1 MADKIKVAI
10 ADDHK
15 IFRSGVINTLTPYDN
30 INVVFEAEDGEHLL
44 KIMEEEQVPDVILM
58 DLKMP
63 NMDGIQATVQVKE
76 RFPEIKIIIL
86 TMYEDDNFIVHLVE
100 NGANAYLLKNA
111 EPEEIYEAIC
121 TTYEKGFYFSE
132 NVNLALL
139 KKVLHKNRQQ
149 FKPTFRN
156 NNANTELQLNERE
169 KEVLQLICNEFTT
182 QEISEKIFLSPRTV
196 EGIRQKLLE
205 KTSAKNTVGLVVYA
219 FRNGLIE

>member
-1 MADKIKVAI
+1 MAHIKVAI

-15 IFRSGVINTLTPYDN
+15 IFRSGVINTLIPYEN
-30 INVVFEAEDGEHLL
+30 IRFVFEADDGLHLL
-44 KIMEEEQVPDVILM
+44 QNMETQQPDVILM

-63 NMDGIQATVQVKE
+63 NMDGIEATIKVKE
-76 RFPEIKIIIL
+76 KYPDVKVIIL

-121 TTYEKGFYFSE
+121 TTFEKGFYFND

-139 KKVLHKNRQQ
+139 KKVLHKNKQQ
-149 FKPTFRN
+149 FKPTLKN
-156 NNANTELQLNERE
+156 EIQLNDRE
-169 KEVLQLICNEFTT
+169 QEVLMLICNELTT
-182 QEISEKIFLSPRTV
+182 QEISEQIFLSPRTV

-205 KTSAKNTVGLVVYA
+205 KINVKNSVGLVLYA

>member
-1 MADKIKVAI
+1 MAHIKVAI

-15 IFRSGVINTLTPYDN
+15 IFRSGVINTLTPYEN
-30 INVVFEAEDGEHLL
+30 ISFVFEADDGLHLL
-44 KIMEEEQVPDVILM
+44 QIMETQQPDVILM

-63 NMDGIQATVQVKE
+63 NMDGIEATIKVKE
-76 RFPEIKIIIL
+76 KYPDVKIIIL

-121 TTYEKGFYFSE
+121 TTFDKGFYFNE

-139 KKVLHKNRQQ
+139 KKVLHKNKQQ
-149 FKPTFRN
+149 FKPTLKN
-156 NNANTELQLNERE
+156 EIQLNDRE
-169 KEVLQLICNEFTT
+169 QEVLKLICNELTT
-182 QEISEKIFLSPRTV
+182 QEISEQIFLSPRTV

-205 KTSAKNTVGLVVYA
+205 KINVKNSVGLVLYA

>member
-1 MADKIKVAI
+1 MAHIKVAI

-15 IFRSGVINTLTPYDN
+15 IFRSGVINTLIPYEN
-30 INVVFEAEDGEHLL
+30 IRFVFEADDGLHLL
-44 KIMEEEQVPDVILM
+44 QLMEQQQPDVILM

-63 NMDGIQATVQVKE
+63 NMDGIEATVKVKE
-76 RFPEIKIIIL
+76 KYPDVKIIIL

-111 EPEEIYEAIC
+111 DPEEIYEAIC
-121 TTYEKGFYFSE
+121 TTYEKGFYFNE

-139 KKVLHKNRQQ
+139 KKVLHKNKQQ
-149 FKPTFRN
+149 FKPTLKN
-156 NNANTELQLNERE
+156 EIQLNDRE
-169 KEVLQLICNEFTT
+169 QEVLKLICNEYTT
-182 QEISEKIFLSPRTV
+182 QEISEQIFLSPRTV

-205 KTSAKNTVGLVVYA
+205 KLNVKNSVGLVLYA

>member
-1 MADKIKVAI
+1 MAHHIKVAI

-15 IFRSGVINTLTPYDN
+15 IFRSGVINTLIPYEN
-30 INVVFEAEDGEHLL
+30 INVIFEADDGQHLL
-44 KIMEEEQVPDVILM
+44 DLMNQQQPDVILM

-63 NMDGIQATVQVKE
+63 NMDGIEATVKVKAQY
-76 RFPEIKIIIL
+76 PDVKVIIL

-121 TTYEKGFYFSE
+121 TTFDKGFYFNE

-139 KKVLHKNRQQ
+139 KKVLHKTKQQ
-149 FKPTFRN
+149 IKPTLKN
-156 NNANTELQLNERE
+156 EVQLNDRE
-169 KEVLQLICNEFTT
+169 LEVLKLICNEQTT
-182 QEISEKIFLSPRTV
+182 QEISEQIFLSPRTV

-205 KTSAKNTVGLVVYA
+205 KLNVKNSVGIVLYA

>member
-1 MADKIKVAI
+1 MLPPIKVAI

-44 KIMEEEQVPDVILM
+44 QIMQEQQPDVILM

-63 NMDGIQATVQVKE
+63 RMDGIQATIKVKEKYPQVKV
-76 RFPEIKIIIL
+76 IIL

-100 NGANAYLLKNA
+100 NGANAYLLKNS

-121 TTYEKGFYFSE
+121 TTFEKGFYFNE

-139 KKVLHKNRQQ
+139 KKVLHKNKQQ
-149 FKPTFRN
+149 FKPTFKNEVQLTDR
-156 NNANTELQLNERE
+156 EL
-169 KEVLQLICNEFTT
+169 EVLKLICNECTT
-182 QEISEKIFLSPRTV
+182 QEISEQIYLSPRTV
-196 EGIRQKLLE
+196 EGLRQKLLE
-205 KTSAKNTVGLVVYA
+205 KLNVKNTVGLVLYA

>member
-1 MADKIKVAI
+1 MAHIKVAI

-15 IFRSGVINTLTPYDN
+15 IFRSGVINTLVPYDN
-30 INVVFEAEDGEHLL
+30 IRFIFEADDGLHLL
-44 KIMEEEQVPDVILM
+44 QHMEQQQPDVILM

-63 NMDGIQATVQVKE
+63 NMDGIEATIKVKE
-76 RFPEIKIIIL
+76 KYPDVKVIIL

-111 EPEEIYEAIC
+111 DPEEIYEAIC
-121 TTYEKGFYFSE
+121 TTYEKGFYFNE

-139 KKVLHKNRQQ
+139 KKVLHKNKQQ
-149 FKPTFRN
+149 FKPTLKN
-156 NNANTELQLNERE
+156 EIQLNDRE
-169 KEVLQLICNEFTT
+169 QEVLKLICQELTT
-182 QEISEKIFLSPRTV
+182 QEISEQIFLSPRTV

-205 KTSAKNTVGLVVYA
+205 KLNVKNSVGLVLYA

>member
-1 MADKIKVAI
+1 MTHHIKVAI

-15 IFRSGVINTLTPYDN
+15 IFRSGVINTLIPYEN
-30 INVVFEAEDGEHLL
+30 INVIFEADDGQHLL
-44 KIMEEEQVPDVILM
+44 DLMDRQQPDVILM

-63 NMDGIQATVQVKE
+63 NMDGIEATVKVKAK
-76 RFPEIKIIIL
+76 FPDVKVIIL

-121 TTYEKGFYFSE
+121 TTFDKGFYFNE

-139 KKVLHKNRQQ
+139 KKVLHKTKQQ
-149 FKPTFRN
+149 IKPTLKN
-156 NNANTELQLNERE
+156 EVQLNDRE
-169 KEVLQLICNEFTT
+169 LEVLKLICNEQTT
-182 QEISEKIFLSPRTV
+182 QEISEQIFLSPRTV

-205 KTSAKNTVGLVVYA
+205 KLNVKNSVGIVLYA

>member
-1 MADKIKVAI
+1 MAHIKVAI

-15 IFRSGVINTLTPYDN
+15 IFRSGVINTLIPYED
-30 INVVFEAEDGEHLL
+30 ISFVFEADDGLHLL
-44 KIMEEEQVPDVILM
+44 QSMETQQPDVILM

-63 NMDGIQATVQVKE
+63 HMDGIEATVKVKE
-76 RFPEIKIIIL
+76 KYPDVKIIIL

-121 TTYEKGFYFSE
+121 TTFEKGFYFNE

-139 KKVLHKNRQQ
+139 KKVLHKNKQQ
-149 FKPTFRN
+149 FKPTLKN
-156 NNANTELQLNERE
+156 EIQLNDRE
-169 KEVLQLICNEFTT
+169 QEVLKLICNELTT
-182 QEISEKIFLSPRTV
+182 QEISEQIFLSPRTV

-205 KTSAKNTVGLVVYA
+205 KINVKNSVGLVLYA

>member
-1 MADKIKVAI
+1 MLPPIKVAI

-44 KIMEEEQVPDVILM
+44 QIMQDQQPDVILM

-63 NMDGIQATVQVKE
+63 KMDGIQATIKVKEKYPQVKV
-76 RFPEIKIIIL
+76 IIL

-100 NGANAYLLKNA
+100 NGANAYLLKNS

-121 TTYEKGFYFSE
+121 TTFDKGFYFNE

-139 KKVLHKNRQQ
+139 KKVLHKNKQQ
-149 FKPTFRN
+149 FKPTFKNEVQLSDR
-156 NNANTELQLNERE
+156 EL
-169 KEVLQLICNEFTT
+169 EVLKLICNEYTT
-182 QEISEKIFLSPRTV
+182 QEIADQIYLSSRTV
-196 EGIRQKLLE
+196 EGLRQKLLE
-205 KTSAKNTVGLVVYA
+205 KLNVKNTVGLVLYA

>member
-1 MADKIKVAI
+1 MAHIKVAI

-15 IFRSGVINTLTPYDN
+15 IFRSGVINTLIPYEN
-30 INVVFEAEDGEHLL
+30 ISFVFEADDGLHLL
-44 KIMEEEQVPDVILM
+44 QHMEKQVPDVILM

-63 NMDGIQATVQVKE
+63 NMDGIEATVKVKE
-76 RFPEIKIIIL
+76 KYPDVKIIIL

-121 TTYEKGFYFSE
+121 TTFEKGFYFNE

-139 KKVLHKNRQQ
+139 KKVLHKNKQQ
-149 FKPTFRN
+149 FKPTLKN
-156 NNANTELQLNERE
+156 EIHLNERE
-169 KEVLQLICNEFTT
+169 QEVLKLICSELTT
-182 QEISEKIFLSPRTV
+182 QEISEQIFLSPRTV

-205 KTSAKNTVGLVVYA
+205 KINVKNSVGLVLYA
-219 FRNGLIE
+219 FRNGIIE

>member
-1 MADKIKVAI
+1 MAHIKVAI

-15 IFRSGVINTLTPYDN
+15 IFRSGVINTLIPYEN
-30 INVVFEAEDGEHLL
+30 IRFIFEADDGLHLL
-44 KIMEEEQVPDVILM
+44 QTMETQQPDVILM

-63 NMDGIQATVQVKE
+63 NMDGIEATIKVKE
-76 RFPEIKIIIL
+76 KYPDVKVIIL

-121 TTYEKGFYFSE
+121 TTFEKGFYFNE

-139 KKVLHKNRQQ
+139 KKVLHKNKQQ
-149 FKPTFRN
+149 FKPTLKN
-156 NNANTELQLNERE
+156 EIQLNDRE
-169 KEVLQLICNEFTT
+169 QEVLKLICNELTT
-182 QEISEKIFLSPRTV
+182 QEISEQIFLSPRTV

-205 KTSAKNTVGLVVYA
+205 KINVKNSVGLVLYA
-219 FRNGLIE
+219 FRNGIIE

>member
-1 MADKIKVAI
+1 MLSPIKVAI

-44 KIMEEEQVPDVILM
+44 QIMQEQQPDVILM

-63 NMDGIQATVQVKE
+63 KMDGIQATIKVKEKYPQVKV
-76 RFPEIKIIIL
+76 IIL

-100 NGANAYLLKNA
+100 NGANAYLLKNS

-121 TTYEKGFYFSE
+121 TTFEKGFYFNE

-139 KKVLHKNRQQ
+139 KKVLHKNKQQ
-149 FKPTFRN
+149 FKPTFKNEVQLTDR
-156 NNANTELQLNERE
+156 EL
-169 KEVLQLICNEFTT
+169 EVLKLICNEFTT
-182 QEISEKIFLSPRTV
+182 QEISEQIFLSPRTV
-196 EGIRQKLLE
+196 EGLRQKLLE
-205 KTSAKNTVGLVVYA
+205 KLNVKNTVGLVLYA

>member
-1 MADKIKVAI
+1 MAHIKVAI

-15 IFRSGVINTLTPYDN
+15 IFRSGVINTLIPYEN
-30 INVVFEAEDGEHLL
+30 IRFVYEADDGQHLL
-44 KIMEEEQVPDVILM
+44 QLMTTEQPDVILM

-63 NMDGIQATVQVKE
+63 NMDGIEATIKVKE
-76 RFPEIKIIIL
+76 TYPDVKVIIL

-121 TTYEKGFYFSE
+121 TTHDKGFYFNE

-139 KKVLHKNRQQ
+139 KKVLHKNKQQ
-149 FKPTFRN
+149 FKPTLKN
-156 NNANTELQLNERE
+156 EIQLNERE
-169 KEVLQLICNEFTT
+169 QEVLKLICNELTT
-182 QEISEKIFLSPRTV
+182 QEISEQIFLSPRTV

-205 KTSAKNTVGLVVYA
+205 KINVKNSVGLVLYA
-219 FRNGLIE
+219 FRNGIIE

>member
-1 MADKIKVAI
+1 MLPPIKVAI

-44 KIMEEEQVPDVILM
+44 EIMQEQQPDVILM

-63 NMDGIQATVQVKE
+63 KMDGIQATIKVKE
-76 RFPEIKIIIL
+76 KYPDVKVIIL

-121 TTYEKGFYFSE
+121 TTFDKGFYFNE

-139 KKVLHKNRQQ
+139 KKVLHKNKQQ
-149 FKPTFRN
+149 FKPTFKNEVQLSDR
-156 NNANTELQLNERE
+156 EL
-169 KEVLQLICNEFTT
+169 EVLKLICNEFTT
-182 QEISEKIFLSPRTV
+182 QEISEQIFLSPRTV
-196 EGIRQKLLE
+196 EGLRQKLLE
-205 KTSAKNTVGLVVYA
+205 KLNVKNTVGLVLYA

>member
-1 MADKIKVAI
+1 MLLPIKVAI

-15 IFRSGVINTLTPYDN
+15 IFRSGVINTLTPYEN

-44 KIMEEEQVPDVILM
+44 QIMQDQQPDVILM

-63 NMDGIQATVQVKE
+63 KMDGIQATIKVREKYPHV
-76 RFPEIKIIIL
+76 KIIIL

-100 NGANAYLLKNA
+100 NGANAYLLKNS

-121 TTYEKGFYFSE
+121 TTYEKGFYFNE

-139 KKVLHKNRQQ
+139 KKVLHKNKQQ
-149 FKPTFRN
+149 FKPTFKNEVQLTDR
-156 NNANTELQLNERE
+156 EL
-169 KEVLQLICNEFTT
+169 EVLKLICGEQTT
-182 QEISEKIFLSPRTV
+182 QEISEQIYLSPRTV
-196 EGIRQKLLE
+196 EGLRQKLLE
-205 KTSAKNTVGLVVYA
+205 KLGVKNTVGLVLYA

>member
-1 MADKIKVAI
+1 MLSPIKVAI

-15 IFRSGVINTLTPYDN
+15 IFRSGVINTLTPYEN

-44 KIMEEEQVPDVILM
+44 QIMQEQQPDVILM

-63 NMDGIQATVQVKE
+63 KMDGIQATIKVKEKYPQVKV
-76 RFPEIKIIIL
+76 IIL

-100 NGANAYLLKNA
+100 NGANAYLLKNS

-121 TTYEKGFYFSE
+121 TTFEKGFYFNE

-139 KKVLHKNRQQ
+139 KKVLHKNKQQ
-149 FKPTFRN
+149 FKPTFKNEVQLTDR
-156 NNANTELQLNERE
+156 EL
-169 KEVLQLICNEFTT
+169 EVLKLICNEFTT
-182 QEISEKIFLSPRTV
+182 QEISEQIFLSPRTV
-196 EGIRQKLLE
+196 EGLRQKLLE
-205 KTSAKNTVGLVVYA
+205 KLNVKNTVGLVLYA

>member
-1 MADKIKVAI
+1 MAHIKVAI

-15 IFRSGVINTLTPYDN
+15 IFRSGVINTLIPYEN
-30 INVVFEAEDGEHLL
+30 ISFVFEADDGLHLL
-44 KIMEEEQVPDVILM
+44 QIMETQQPDVILM

-63 NMDGIQATVQVKE
+63 NMDGIEATIKVKE
-76 RFPEIKIIIL
+76 KYPDVKIIIL

-121 TTYEKGFYFSE
+121 TTFEKGFYFND

-139 KKVLHKNRQQ
+139 KKVLHKNKQQ
-149 FKPTFRN
+149 FKPTLKN
-156 NNANTELQLNERE
+156 EIQLNDRE
-169 KEVLQLICNEFTT
+169 QEVLKLICNELTT
-182 QEISEKIFLSPRTV
+182 QEISEQIFLSPRTV

-205 KTSAKNTVGLVVYA
+205 KINVKNSVGLVLYA

>member
-1 MADKIKVAI
+1 MAHIKVAI

-15 IFRSGVINTLTPYDN
+15 IFRSGVINTLVPYEN
-30 INVVFEAEDGEHLL
+30 ISFVFEADDGLHLL
-44 KIMEEEQVPDVILM
+44 QSMETQQPDVILM

-63 NMDGIQATVQVKE
+63 HMDGIEATVKVKE
-76 RFPEIKIIIL
+76 KYPDVKIIIL

-121 TTYEKGFYFSE
+121 TTFEKGFYFNE

-139 KKVLHKNRQQ
+139 KKVLHKNKQQ
-149 FKPTFRN
+149 FKPTLKN
-156 NNANTELQLNERE
+156 EIQLNDRE
-169 KEVLQLICNEFTT
+169 QEVLKLICNELTT
-182 QEISEKIFLSPRTV
+182 QEISEQIFLSPRTV

-205 KTSAKNTVGLVVYA
+205 KINVKNSVGLVLYA

>member
-1 MADKIKVAI
+1 MLLPIKVAI

-15 IFRSGVINTLTPYDN
+15 IFRSGVINTLTPYEN

-44 KIMEEEQVPDVILM
+44 QIMQEQQPDVILM

-63 NMDGIQATVQVKE
+63 KMDGIQATIKVREKYPHV
-76 RFPEIKIIIL
+76 KIIIL

-100 NGANAYLLKNA
+100 NGANAYLLKNS

-121 TTYEKGFYFSE
+121 TTYEKGFYFNE

-139 KKVLHKNRQQ
+139 KKVLHKNKQQ
-149 FKPTFRN
+149 FKPTFKNEVQLTDR
-156 NNANTELQLNERE
+156 EL
-169 KEVLQLICNEFTT
+169 EVLKLICGEQTT
-182 QEISEKIFLSPRTV
+182 QEISEQIYLSPRTV
-196 EGIRQKLLE
+196 EGLRQKLLE
-205 KTSAKNTVGLVVYA
+205 KLGVKNTVGLVLYA

>member
-1 MADKIKVAI
+1 MLPPIKVAI

-15 IFRSGVINTLTPYDN
+15 IFRSGVINTLTPYAN

-44 KIMEEEQVPDVILM
+44 QIMQEQQPDVILM

-63 NMDGIQATVQVKE
+63 RMDGIQATIKVKEKYPQVKV
-76 RFPEIKIIIL
+76 IIL

-100 NGANAYLLKNA
+100 NGANAYLLKNS

-121 TTYEKGFYFSE
+121 TTFEKGFYFNE

-139 KKVLHKNRQQ
+139 KKVLHKNKQQ
-149 FKPTFRN
+149 FKPTFKNEVQLTDR
-156 NNANTELQLNERE
+156 EL
-169 KEVLQLICNEFTT
+169 EVLKLICNECTT
-182 QEISEKIFLSPRTV
+182 QEISEQIFLSPRTV
-196 EGIRQKLLE
+196 EGLRQKLLE
-205 KTSAKNTVGLVVYA
+205 KLNVKNTVGLVLYA

>member
-1 MADKIKVAI
+1 MISVMPSPIKVAI

-15 IFRSGVINTLTPYDN
+15 IFRSGVINTLTPYAN

-44 KIMEEEQVPDVILM
+44 QIMQEQQPDVILM

-63 NMDGIQATVQVKE
+63 KMDGIQATVKVKEKYPQVKV
-76 RFPEIKIIIL
+76 IIL

-100 NGANAYLLKNA
+100 NGANAYLLKNS

-121 TTYEKGFYFSE
+121 TTFEKGFYFNE

-139 KKVLHKNRQQ
+139 KKVLHKNKQQ
-149 FKPTFRN
+149 FKPTFKNEVQLTDR
-156 NNANTELQLNERE
+156 EL
-169 KEVLQLICNEFTT
+169 EVLKLICNEYTT
-182 QEISEKIFLSPRTV
+182 QEISEQIFLSPRTV
-196 EGIRQKLLE
+196 EGLRQKLLE
-205 KTSAKNTVGLVVYA
+205 KLNVKNTVGLVLYA

>member
-1 MADKIKVAI
+1 MADYIKVAI

-15 IFRSGVINTLTPYDN
+15 IFRSGVINTLTPYEN
-30 INVVFEAEDGEHLL
+30 INVVFEAEDGAHLL
-44 KIMEEEQVPDVILM
+44 QIMEEQQPDVILM

-63 NMDGIQATVQVKE
+63 NMDGIQATIRIKE
-76 RFPEIKIIIL
+76 RYPQVKIIIL

-111 EPEEIYEAIC
+111 EPDEIYEAIC
-121 TTYEKGFYFSE
+121 TTFEKGFYFNE

-139 KKVLHKNRQQ
+139 KKVLHKNKQQ
-149 FKPTFRN
+149 FKPTFKN
-156 NNANTELQLNERE
+156 EVQLNERE
-169 KEVLQLICNEFTT
+169 MEVLKLICDECTT

-205 KTSAKNTVGLVVYA
+205 KLNVKNTVGLVLYA

>member
-1 MADKIKVAI
+1 MLPPIKVAI

-15 IFRSGVINTLTPYDN
+15 IFRSGVINTLTPYEN

-44 KIMEEEQVPDVILM
+44 DIMSREVPDVILM

-63 NMDGIQATVQVKE
+63 KMDGIQATVQVKE
-76 RFPEIKIIIL
+76 KYPNVKVIIL

-100 NGANAYLLKNA
+100 NGANAYLLKNS

-121 TTYEKGFYFSE
+121 TTFEKGFYFNE

-139 KKVLHKNRQQ
+139 KKVLHKNKQQ
-149 FKPTFRN
+149 FKPTFKN
-156 NNANTELQLNERE
+156 EIQLNERE
-169 KEVLQLICNEFTT
+169 VEVLKLICNECTT
-182 QEISEKIFLSPRTV
+182 QEISEKIYLSPRTV

-205 KTSAKNTVGLVVYA
+205 KINVKNTVGLVLYA

>member
-1 MADKIKVAI
+1 MAHIKVAI

-30 INVVFEAEDGEHLL
+30 IQFIYEADDGLHLL
-44 KIMEEEQVPDVILM
+44 QLMENELPDVILM

-63 NMDGIQATVQVKE
+63 NLDGIEATAKVREKYPQVKV
-76 RFPEIKIIIL
+76 IIL
-86 TMYEDDNFIVHLVE
+86 TMYEDDNFIVHLIE

-121 TTYEKGFYFSE
+121 TSHEKGFYFNE

-139 KKVLHKNRQQ
+139 KKVLHKNKQQ
-149 FKPTFRN
+149 FKPTLKN
-156 NNANTELQLNERE
+156 EIQLNDRERE
-169 KEVLQLICNEFTT
+169 VLKLICNELTT
-182 QEISEKIFLSPRTV
+182 QEISEQVFLSPRTV

-205 KTSAKNTVGLVVYA
+205 KINVKNSVGLVLYA
-219 FRNGLIE
+219 FRNGIIE

>member
-1 MADKIKVAI
+1 MAHITVAI
-10 ADDHK
+10 AHDHK
-15 IFRSGVINTLTPYDN
+15 IFRSGVINTLVPYEN
-30 INVVFEAEDGEHLL
+30 ISFVFEADDGLHLL
-44 KIMEEEQVPDVILM
+44 QSMETQQPDVILM

-63 NMDGIQATVQVKE
+63 HMDGIEATVKVKE
-76 RFPEIKIIIL
+76 KYPDVKIIIL

-121 TTYEKGFYFSE
+121 TTFEKGFYFNE

-139 KKVLHKNRQQ
+139 KKVLHKNKQQ
-149 FKPTFRN
+149 FKPTLKN
-156 NNANTELQLNERE
+156 EIQLNDRE
-169 KEVLQLICNEFTT
+169 QEVLKLICNELTT
-182 QEISEKIFLSPRTV
+182 QEISEQIFLSPRTV

-205 KTSAKNTVGLVVYA
+205 KINVKNSVGLVLYA

>member
-1 MADKIKVAI
+1 MAHIKVAI

-15 IFRSGVINTLTPYDN
+15 IFRSGVINTLIPYEN
-30 INVVFEAEDGEHLL
+30 ISFVFEADDGLHLL
-44 KIMEEEQVPDVILM
+44 QIMETQQPDVILM

-63 NMDGIQATVQVKE
+63 NMDGIEATIKVKE
-76 RFPEIKIIIL
+76 KYPDVKIIIL

-121 TTYEKGFYFSE
+121 TTFEKGFYFNE

-139 KKVLHKNRQQ
+139 KKVLHKNKQQ
-149 FKPTFRN
+149 FKPTLKN
-156 NNANTELQLNERE
+156 EIQLNDRE
-169 KEVLQLICNEFTT
+169 QEVLKLICNELTT
-182 QEISEKIFLSPRTV
+182 QEISEQIFLSSRTV

-205 KTSAKNTVGLVVYA
+205 KINVKNSVGLVLYA

>member
-1 MADKIKVAI
+1 MAHHIKVAI

-15 IFRSGVINTLTPYDN
+15 IFRSGVINTLIPYEN
-30 INVVFEAEDGEHLL
+30 IHFIFEADDGQHLL
-44 KIMEEEQVPDVILM
+44 DLMDQQQPDVILM

-63 NMDGIQATVQVKE
+63 NLDGIEATVKVKAKY
-76 RFPEIKIIIL
+76 PDVKVIIL

-121 TTYEKGFYFSE
+121 TTFDKGFYFNE

-139 KKVLHKNRQQ
+139 KKVLHKTKQQ
-149 FKPTFRN
+149 IKPTLKN
-156 NNANTELQLNERE
+156 EVQLNDRE
-169 KEVLQLICNEFTT
+169 LEVLKLICNEQNT
-182 QEISEKIFLSPRTV
+182 QEISEQVFLSPRTV

-205 KTSAKNTVGLVVYA
+205 KLNVKNSVGIVLYA

>member
-1 MADKIKVAI
+1 MAHIKVAI

-15 IFRSGVINTLTPYDN
+15 IFRSGVINTLIPYDN
-30 INVVFEAEDGEHLL
+30 ISFIFEADDGLHLL
-44 KIMEEEQVPDVILM
+44 QIMETQQPDVILM

-63 NMDGIQATVQVKE
+63 NMDGIEATIKVKE
-76 RFPEIKIIIL
+76 KYPDVKIIIL

-111 EPEEIYEAIC
+111 DPEEIYEAIC
-121 TTYEKGFYFSE
+121 TTFEKGFYFNE

-139 KKVLHKNRQQ
+139 KKVLHKNKQQ
-149 FKPTFRN
+149 FKPTLKN
-156 NNANTELQLNERE
+156 EIQLNDRE
-169 KEVLQLICNEFTT
+169 QEVLKLICNELTT
-182 QEISEKIFLSPRTV
+182 QEISEQIFLSPRTV

-205 KTSAKNTVGLVVYA
+205 KINVKNSVGLVLYA

>member
-1 MADKIKVAI
+1 MAHIKVAI

-15 IFRSGVINTLTPYDN
+15 IFRSGVINTLIPYEN
-30 INVVFEAEDGEHLL
+30 IRFIFEADDGLHLL
-44 KIMEEEQVPDVILM
+44 QTMETQQPDVILM

-63 NMDGIQATVQVKE
+63 NMDGIEATIKVKE
-76 RFPEIKIIIL
+76 KYPDVKVIIL

-121 TTYEKGFYFSE
+121 TTFEKGFYFNE

-139 KKVLHKNRQQ
+139 KKVLHKNKQQ
-149 FKPTFRN
+149 FKPTLKN
-156 NNANTELQLNERE
+156 EIQLNDRE
-169 KEVLQLICNEFTT
+169 QEVLKLICNELTT
-182 QEISEKIFLSPRTV
+182 QEISEQIFLSPRTV

-205 KTSAKNTVGLVVYA
+205 KIDVKNSVGLVLYA
-219 FRNGLIE
+219 FRNGIIE

>member
-1 MADKIKVAI
+1 MLPPIKVAI

-15 IFRSGVINTLTPYDN
+15 IFRSGVINTLTPYEN

-44 KIMEEEQVPDVILM
+44 DIMTTQLPDVILM

-63 NMDGIQATVQVKE
+63 KLDGIQATVQVKE
-76 RFPEIKIIIL
+76 KYPEVKVIIL

-100 NGANAYLLKNA
+100 NGANAYLLKNS

-121 TTYEKGFYFSE
+121 TTFEKGFYFNE

-139 KKVLHKNRQQ
+139 KKVLHKNKQQ
-149 FKPTFRN
+149 FKPTFKNEIQLGDR
-156 NNANTELQLNERE
+156 EL
-169 KEVLQLICNEFTT
+169 EVLKMICSELTT

-205 KTSAKNTVGLVVYA
+205 KINVKNTVGLVLYA

>member
-1 MADKIKVAI
+1 MAHIKVAI

-15 IFRSGVINTLTPYDN
+15 IFRSGVINTLIPYEN
-30 INVVFEAEDGEHLL
+30 IRFVFEADDGLHLL
-44 KIMEEEQVPDVILM
+44 QNMETQQPDVILM

-63 NMDGIQATVQVKE
+63 NMDGIEATIKVKE
-76 RFPEIKIIIL
+76 KYPDVKVIIL

-121 TTYEKGFYFSE
+121 TTFEKGFYFND

-139 KKVLHKNRQQ
+139 KKVLHKNKQQ
-149 FKPTFRN
+149 FKPTLKN
-156 NNANTELQLNERE
+156 EIQLNDRE
-169 KEVLQLICNEFTT
+169 QEVLKLICNELTT
-182 QEISEKIFLSPRTV
+182 QEISEQIFLSPRTV

-205 KTSAKNTVGLVVYA
+205 KINVKNSVGLVLYA